1 MIDNLNNDNYLIFA
15 AKYYISPHYI
25 EQEFFYDLKRIKYT
39 KRLLQKYRSTKDLKE
54 RLILNHIIL
63 IYNVFETEACTRILF
78 FKMKPEDY
86 SSLKT
91 FLVYLRYMPEI
102 VKGVDGKN
110 IISEDIKIDPYIQK
124 VLKEI

>member
-1 MIDNLNNDNYLIFA
+1 MIDNLNNDNFLIFA
-15 AKYYISPHYI
+15 AKYYVSPHYI

-39 KRLLQKYRSTKDLKE
+39 KRLLQKYRLSKDLRE

-63 IYNVFETEACTRILF
+63 VYNVFETEACTRILF

-86 SSLKT
+86 SALKT

-110 IISEDIKIDPYIQK
+110 IISDDIKIDPYIEK

>member
-1 MIDNLNNDNYLIFA
+1 MIDNLNNDNFLIFA
-15 AKYYISPHYI
+15 AKYYVSPHYI

-39 KRLLQKYRSTKDLKE
+39 KRLLQKYRLSKDLKE

-63 IYNVFETEACTRILF
+63 VYNVFETEACTRILF

-86 SSLKT
+86 SALKT

-110 IISEDIKIDPYIQK
+110 IISDDIKIDPYIEK

>member
-1 MIDNLNNDNYLIFA
+1 MIDNLNDDNFLIFA

-25 EQEFFYDLKRIKYT
+25 EQEFFHDLKRIKYT
-39 KRLLQKYRSTKDLKE
+39 KRLLQKYRSSKDLKE

-63 IYNVFETEACTRILF
+63 VYNVFETEACTRILF

-91 FLVYLRYMPEI
+91 FLIYLRYMPEI
-102 VKGVDGKN
+102 VRGINGKN
-110 IISEDIKIDPYIQK
+110 IISKDIEIDPYIEK
-124 VLKEI
+124 VLNEI